1 MQHYSKKIFH
11 STQVFFFLEE
21 RKVSPNA
28 LSALPKRRLRKLK
41 RRKKKFF
48 RRFKFPERRFGVY
61 AEGQGAFFVLK
72 GFVFRLFGEV

>member
-28 LSALPKRRLRKLK
+28 LSGKLK
-41 RRKKKFF
+41 RRKNFLEG
-48 RRFKFPERRFGVY
+48 RFNFVKGRFGKCLT
-61 AEGQGAFFVLK
+61 ACALREE
-72 GFVFRLFGEV
+72 VF

>member
-41 RRKKKFF
+41 RRKNFLEG
-48 RRFKFPERRFGVY
+48 RFNFVKGHFGKCLT
-61 AEGQGAFFVLK
+61 ACTLHEE
-72 GFVFRLFGEV
+72 VF